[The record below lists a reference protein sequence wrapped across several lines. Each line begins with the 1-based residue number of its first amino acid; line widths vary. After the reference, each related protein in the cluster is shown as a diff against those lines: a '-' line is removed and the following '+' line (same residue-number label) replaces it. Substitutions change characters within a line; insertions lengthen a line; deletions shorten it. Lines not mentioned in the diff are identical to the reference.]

1 MGTVDGMAF
10 TLPPL
15 PYAADA
21 LAPHV
26 SKETLELHHG
36 KHHNTYVTKLN
47 ELTGGEKDESELDAV
62 ILEAGSGPVFNN
74 AAQHWN
80 HSFYWQCMAPDG
92 GGAPDGELAD
102 AISSAFGSFDAF
114 VEELNEAATTHFGSG
129 YAWLVHDGSG
139 LAVTSTH
146 DADLPLAHGQKAL
159 LTIDVWEHAYYVD
172 YRNKRPDYVS
182 AFVDNLVS
190 WDFVARNLKAV

>member
-1 MGTVDGMAF
+1 MAY

-15 PYAADA
+15 PYDPAA

-36 KHHNTYVTKLN
+36 KHHQAYVNKLN
-47 ELTGGEKDESELDAV
+47 ELTGGEQTEADLETV
-62 ILEAGSGPVFNN
+62 ILQAEPGAVFNN
-74 AAQHWN
+74 AGQHWN
-80 HSFYWQCMAPDG
+80 HTFYWKCMSPDG
-92 GGAPDGELAD
+92 GGAPDGALAD
-102 AISSAFGSFDAF
+102 ELSSAFGSIDAF
-114 VEELNEAATTHFGSG
+114 LKELNDAASTHFGSG
-129 YAWLVHDGSG
+129 WAWLVHDGSR
-139 LAVTSTH
+139 LQVTHTS

-182 AFVDNLVS
+182 AFIDNLVN
-190 WDFVARNLKAV
+190 WDFVAANLAEV